1 MVLCLLGSQLHVAK
15 AAGNDYYPTSWRF
28 DDVEWVVADD
38 GSSARATAR
47 FYGYAGGKKVYNWQ
61 PMQISVEK
69 DRFGRNVFTAY
80 LSAGRSLDGQEHT
93 AKRPYSREL
102 LLILMSL
109 DQINRFTRK

>member
-47 FYGYAGGKKVYNWQ
+47 FYGYADGKKVYN
-61 PMQISVEK
+61 
-69 DRFGRNVFTAY
+69 
-80 LSAGRSLDGQEHT
+80 
-93 AKRPYSREL
+93 
-102 LLILMSL
+102 
-109 DQINRFTRK
+109 